1 MTWKESAAQ
10 LGTSTLVA
18 GLEAL
23 KGTMKK
29 KDFKRLVATTAAQ
42 VLAVTPGIKPRKARR
57 WVRKATG
64 ARPAKSVGGPKKRQ
78 GALRTAAEAAG
89 AAVLTAGA
97 AKVAESPAVKRR
109 VRGIRRKVESAVP
122 ASDEDRD
129 QSQ

>member
-42 VLAVTPGIKPRKARR
+42 VLAVSPGIKPRKARR
-57 WVRKATG
+57 WVHRVTG
-64 ARPAKSVGGPKKRQ
+64 ARPAKSVAGKKGQ
-78 GALRTAAEAAG
+78 GTLRHAAEAAG
-89 AAVLTAGA
+89 AAVLTAGV
-97 AKVAESPAVKRR
+97 AKAVESPGVKQR
-109 VRGIRRKVESAVP
+109 VRRIRRKVESAGRGSGREIESP
-122 ASDEDRD
+122 E
-129 QSQ
+129 

>member
-42 VLAVTPGIKPRKARR
+42 VLAVAPGIKPRKARR
-57 WVRKATG
+57 WARRATG
-64 ARPAKSVGGPKKRQ
+64 VRPAKSLGGKKGRSMVRQ
-78 GALRTAAEAAG
+78 AARTAG

-97 AKVAESPAVKRR
+97 AKVAENPAVKRGVQR
-109 VRGIRRKVESAVP
+109 IRRKVDSALP
-122 ASDEDRD
+122 APE
-129 QSQ
+129 QAKQQ

>member
-29 KDFKRLVATTAAQ
+29 KDYKRLVATTAAQ
-42 VLAVTPGIKPRKARR
+42 VLAVSPGIKPRKARR
-57 WVRKATG
+57 WVRRVTG
-64 ARPAKSVGGPKKRQ
+64 ARPAKSIGGKKKRQ
-78 GALRTAAEAAG
+78 GTLRHAAEAAG

-97 AKVAESPAVKRR
+97 AKLAESPAVKQR
-109 VRGIRRKVESAVP
+109 VRRIRRKVESALP
-122 ASDEDRD
+122 GAQQD
-129 QSQ
+129 Q

>member
-1 MTWKESAAQ
+1 MTWKESATQ

-42 VLAVTPGIKPRKARR
+42 VLAVSPGIKPRKARR
-57 WVRKATG
+57 WIRRATG
-64 ARPAKSVGGPKKRQ
+64 ARPAKSLGGKKGLNTIRH
-78 GALRTAAEAAG
+78 AAQAAG

-97 AKVAESPAVKRR
+97 ARVAESPAVKRR
-109 VRGIRRKVESAVP
+109 VQRIRRKVEEALP
-122 ASDEDRD
+122 AKNQD
-129 QSQ
+129 QGQ